1 VTSLADALQ
10 SGRLSGRVWLYSNY
24 HCNLRCTYCLTES
37 APAVPRRELGRE
49 RMVALGREA
58 RELGF
63 SALGVT
69 GGEPFLL
76 DYMPALVGRLADEL
90 PTIVLSNGTVFNARR
105 LREIEPLADKPV
117 ALQISLDRPDPEP
130 NDVMR
135 GPENFARVVDAVPEL
150 VRRGIRVR
158 IATTL
163 EDPDA
168 ADPHEMARLCELH
181 RALGVPDEDH
191 VVRPIVRR
199 GRAQI
204 NELGVAAG
212 LEELEPELTITADG
226 AFYSPFA
233 PTVAGGRLDTDLLVT
248 RAIQPL
254 ATPAEALARIVVD
267 RPPGEDAAL
276 GIR

>member
-1 VTSLADALQ
+1 VTALADALE
-10 SGRLSGRVWLYSNY
+10 SSRLSDRVWLYSNY

-37 APAVPRRELGRE
+37 APAVPRRELGPE
-49 RMVALGREA
+49 RMLALAREA

-63 SALGVT
+63 RALGVT

-76 DYMPALVGRLADEL
+76 DSMPALVGRLADEL
-90 PTIVLSNGTVFNARR
+90 PTLVLSNGTVFNARR
-105 LREIEPLADKPV
+105 LREIEPLAGKPV

-135 GPENFARVVDAVPEL
+135 GPENFARVVAAVPEL
-150 VRRGIRVR
+150 VRRGICVR

-163 EDPDA
+163 EQPDA
-168 ADPHEMARLCELH
+168 ADPDEMARLCELH

-204 NELGVAAG
+204 NELGVTAG
-212 LEELEPELTITADG
+212 VAELDPELTITADG

-233 PTVAGGRLDTDLLVT
+233 PTVAGGRLDIDLLVT
-248 RAIQPL
+248 RTIQPL
-254 ATPAEALARIVVD
+254 ATPAEALARIVED
-267 RPPGEDAAL
+267 RPPGEDASL

>member
-1 VTSLADALQ
+1 VTALADALE
-10 SGRLSGRVWLYSNY
+10 SGRISGRVWLYSNY
-24 HCNLRCTYCLTES
+24 HCNLRCAYCLTES

-49 RMVALGREA
+49 RMVALAREA
-58 RELGF
+58 RALGF

-76 DYMPALVGRLADEL
+76 DHMPALVGRLADEL
-90 PTIVLSNGTVFNARR
+90 PTLVLSNGTVFNARR
-105 LREIEPLADKPV
+105 LRELETLAGKPV

-135 GPENFARVVDAVPEL
+135 GPENFARVVAAVPEL

-163 EDPDA
+163 EDPEA
-168 ADPHEMARLCELH
+168 ADRAEMARLCELH
-181 RALGVPDEDH
+181 RTLGVPDEDH

-212 LEELEPELTITADG
+212 VAELDPELTITADG

-254 ATPAEALARIVVD
+254 ATPADALARIVAG
-267 RPPGEDAAL
+267 RPPGEDATL